1 MANLSTDRAQR
12 GAAHRDRDTLM
23 YSFEDVRPTAKV
35 CENPIGS
42 APGFLRLLMVAVAVV
57 SALPGH
63 AATPP
68 PVKIAVFNFELED
81 VSAAGAAAR
90 GETAS
95 DSTRLQAV
103 TDAARRTLAQS
114 GRYTL
119 IDTSGA
125 DAQAVKEKSLRNC
138 DGCDADIALR
148 LGAERSCIGV
158 VTRVAQTEY
167 YVSLRITDTTT
178 GRVVNQPA
186 AFFTG
191 ADDAWPSG
199 VALLIEHE
207 VLADPSY

>member
-1 MANLSTDRAQR
+1 MQ
-12 GAAHRDRDTLM
+12 
-23 YSFEDVRPTAKV
+23 SFRDVRPTAKV
-35 CENPIGS
+35 CRNPISS
-42 APGFLRLLMVAVAVV
+42 ALGIFRLLIIAVAVL

-63 AATPP
+63 AATSP
-68 PVKIAVFNFELED
+68 PVKIAVFKFELED
-81 VSAAGAAAR
+81 VSAAAR
-90 GETAS
+90 GETAG
-95 DSTRLQAV
+95 DSTRMQAV

-138 DGCDADIALR
+138 DGCDAGIALK

-167 YVSLRITDTTT
+167 YVSVRITDTTT
-178 GRVVNQPA
+178 GKVLNQPA

-199 VALLIEHE
+199 VTMLIKHQ
-207 VLADPSY
+207 VLADPNY